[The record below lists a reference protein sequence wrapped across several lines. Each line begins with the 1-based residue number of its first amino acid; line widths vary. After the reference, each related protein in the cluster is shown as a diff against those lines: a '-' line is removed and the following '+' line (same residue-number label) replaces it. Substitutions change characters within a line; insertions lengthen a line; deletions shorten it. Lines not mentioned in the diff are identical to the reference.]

1 MPLNKVKSKESD
13 IAKFLREK
21 HKQIKPLKDRD
32 NQSTPEEDFI
42 IGTALFYL
50 YANEA
55 IKFMDLARTTFE
67 QILEQSK
74 SPYLEEF
81 FESSN
86 EKISESPQTNSN
98 LSEMVEGIL
107 FYPFLIN
114 MTLNKP
120 FESQTNYQEST

>member
-1 MPLNKVKSKESD
+1 
-13 IAKFLREK
+13 
-21 HKQIKPLKDRD
+21 
-32 NQSTPEEDFI
+32 
-42 IGTALFYL
+42 LFYL